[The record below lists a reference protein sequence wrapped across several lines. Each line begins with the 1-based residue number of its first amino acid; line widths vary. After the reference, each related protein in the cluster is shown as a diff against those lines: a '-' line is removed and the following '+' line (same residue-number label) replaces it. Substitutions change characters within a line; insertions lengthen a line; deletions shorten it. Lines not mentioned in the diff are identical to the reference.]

1 MPDKIWKIDG
11 NGIRTISEKVKK
23 MTNKEQIQRDIAVA
37 FDFIE
42 QIIENPDLTEKI
54 PDGSVISFIDNQNK
68 KIEKQAA
75 RLPSTKYVKVKR
87 HFELL

>member
-1 MPDKIWKIDG
+1 
-11 NGIRTISEKVKK
+11 

-37 FDFIE
+37 FDFIQ

-54 PDGSVISFIDNQNK
+54 PGDSTISFIDNENK
-68 KIEKQAA
+68 KIEKNTS
-75 RLPSTKYVKVKR
+75 LLSSKKFVKVKR

>member
-1 MPDKIWKIDG
+1 MK
-11 NGIRTISEKVKK
+11 
-23 MTNKEQIQRDIAVA
+23 NKEQIQRDIAVA

-54 PDGSVISFIDNQNK
+54 PEESAISFIDDENK
-68 KIEKQAA
+68 KIEKQTSQF
-75 RLPSTKYVKVKR
+75 LSKKYVKIKR